1 MPMRYLIFPGQG
13 SQKPGFLSSWIANE
27 KFKATIEEHSEITGL
42 DLVHLGTEATAE
54 EIAQTVVT
62 QPLIVSASIASVR
75 TVFESSQLVKFDG
88 IAGHSVGEFAA
99 AAIAGVI
106 TDRDALELVSLRAK
120 AMQEAASKTE
130 TGMAAAIG
138 AHVDQLEQKLGDL
151 VIANYNGA
159 NQYVVAGLKADL
171 QLLSDNPPA
180 GFRIIP
186 LSVSGAFHTAFMKQ
200 AKESLKKDFEQVQ
213 AKDPEVRLLSNNDG
227 QPVSSGAEFLESLL
241 TQVSSPVRW
250 DKCMQ
255 TISGSS
261 LVVEAAPSGV
271 LSNLLK
277 KTIENADIYSLKSP
291 DDSIDLGTND

>member
-13 SQKPGFLSSWIANE
+13 SQKPGFLSSWIANK

-42 DLVHLGTEATAE
+42 DLLHLGTEATAE

-75 TVFESSQLVKFDG
+75 TVFEDSQLAKFDG

-106 TDRDALELVSLRAK
+106 TDREALELVSLRAK
-120 AMQEAASKTE
+120 AMQEAATKTE

-138 AHVDQLEQKLGDL
+138 ADVSQLEQKLGDL

-171 QLLSDNPPA
+171 QLLLDNPPA

-186 LSVSGAFHTAFMKQ
+186 LSVSGAFHTAFMEP
-200 AKESLKKDFEQVQ
+200 AKDKLKNDFEQIQ
-213 AKDPEVRLLSNNDG
+213 AKDPKVRLLSNKDG
-227 QPVSSGAEFLESLL
+227 QPVSSGAEFLETLL

-255 TISGSS
+255 TINGSS

-291 DDSIDLGTND
+291 NDSIDLGTND

>member
-1 MPMRYLIFPGQG
+1 MRYLIFPGQG

-75 TVFESSQLVKFDG
+75 TVFESSQLAKFDG

-120 AMQEAASKTE
+120 AMQEAASNTE

-138 AHVDQLEQKLGDL
+138 ADVDQLEQKLGDL

-186 LSVSGAFHTAFMKQ
+186 LSVSGAFHTAFMEQ
-200 AKESLKKDFEQVQ
+200 AKASLKKEFEQVQ
-213 AKDPEVRLLSNNDG
+213 AKDPNVTLLSNKDG
-227 QPVSSGAEFLESLL
+227 QPVSSGPAFLETLL

-261 LVVEAAPSGV
+261 VVVEAVPSGV

>member
-13 SQKPGFLSSWIANE
+13 SQKPGFLSNWINNE

-42 DLVHLGTEATAE
+42 DLLHLGTEATAE
-54 EIAQTVVT
+54 EIAQTVIT

-75 TVFESSQLVKFDG
+75 TVFEDSQMAKFDG

-106 TDRDALELVSLRAK
+106 TDREALELVSLRAK
-120 AMQEAASKTE
+120 AMQEAAAKTE

-138 AHVDQLEQKLGDL
+138 ADVSELEQKLGDL

-171 QLLSDNPPA
+171 QLLSDDPPT

-186 LSVSGAFHTAFMKQ
+186 LSVSGAFHTAFMEQ
-200 AKESLKKDFEQVQ
+200 AKDKLKNDFEQIQ
-213 AKDPEVRLLSNNDG
+213 AKDPKVRLLSNKDG
-227 QPVSSGAEFLESLL
+227 QPVSSGAEFLDSLL

-255 TISGSS
+255 TINGAS

-291 DDSIDLGTND
+291 EDSIDLGTND